1 MRVEHEWV
9 YLMFSPKE
17 KGINTKWKLIGLP
30 VPRGVRA
37 MPTMRE
43 AFLMPTTLGYLSRGT
58 RRNKGWFVEDYNHTI
73 HTSLPNELSTAEA
86 KDAAKLILLSLK
98 GAES

>member
-37 MPTMRE
+37 MPT
-43 AFLMPTTLGYLSRGT
+43 TLGYLSRGT

-73 HTSLPNELSTAEA
+73 HTPLPNELSMAEA

-98 GAES
+98 GVES